1 MKKIFTYIS
10 LVAVAALAASCD
22 MNKEP
27 VFNDADAFVAFD
39 KAAFTCK
46 ESDGSI
52 QIPVTLASVAGIST
66 TVSYAAVD
74 GTAVAGTDFEL
85 AEGKGTL
92 TFTADARTQYI
103 TVNIIEHPG
112 VYTGDLK
119 FSLEFKSTGDVN
131 SGFDN
136 KCTITILDND
146 HPLAS
151 ILNTYKATGKSYF
164 NGEIEWEM
172 TLEKDAKDVAMV
184 WFSQLVGGVSGFY
197 GIVTMTDGQPTSI
210 AIPMGQISAVNT
222 TSSGD
227 GNIYLY
233 GLSNDM
239 NLNDEGNIIVTI
251 KDNGATLEFDND
263 WGPCANA
270 GGTNSYF
277 DLVYPGIVATKK

>member
-1 MKKIFTYIS
+1 MKKIFTYIT
-10 LVAVAALAASCD
+10 LVAFAAIAASCN
-22 MNKEP
+22 MNNEP

-39 KAAFTCK
+39 KAALSCK

-52 QIPVTLASVAGIST
+52 KVSVTLASVAGIST

-74 GTAVAGTDFEL
+74 GTAVAGKDFEL
-85 AEGKGTL
+85 ADGTGTL
-92 TFTADARTQYI
+92 TFTAENRTQYI
-103 TVNIIEHPG
+103 TVNILEHPG
-112 VYTGDLK
+112 EYTGDLK
-119 FSLEFKSTGDVN
+119 FSLTFKSTGDVN
-131 SGFDN
+131 SGAD
-136 KCTITILDND
+136 KTCTITILDND

-184 WFSQLVGGVSGFY
+184 WFTKLVGGVSGYY
-197 GIVTMTDGQPTSI
+197 GIVTMEDGKPVSI
-210 AIPMGQISAVNT
+210 AIPIGQISTVNT

-233 GLSNDM
+233 GLSNDV
-239 NLNDEGNIIVTI
+239 NLTDEGNIIVTI

-277 DLVYPGIVATKK
+277 DLVYPGIVAVKK

>member
-39 KAAFTCK
+39 KAAFSCQ
-46 ESDGSI
+46 ESVGSI

-85 AEGKGTL
+85 ADGRGTL
-92 TFTADARTQYI
+92 TFTADTRTQYI

-112 VYTGDLK
+112 VYTGDLN

-151 ILNTYKATGKSYF
+151 ILNTYKATGTSYF

-233 GLSNDM
+233 GLSNDG

-263 WGPCANA
+263 WGPSANA

>member
-10 LVAVAALAASCD
+10 LVAVAALAASCN

-85 AEGKGTL
+85 ADGRGTL
-92 TFTADARTQYI
+92 NFTADARTQYI

-112 VYTGDLK
+112 VYTGDLN

-151 ILNTYKATGKSYF
+151 ILNTYKATGTSYF

-222 TSSGD
+222 TTTGD

-233 GLSNDM
+233 GLSNDG

-263 WGPCANA
+263 WGPSANA
-270 GGTNSYF
+270 GGTNNYF

>member
-39 KAAFTCK
+39 KAAFSCQ
-46 ESDGSI
+46 ESVGSI

-85 AEGKGTL
+85 TDGRGTL

-112 VYTGDLK
+112 VYTGDLN

-151 ILNTYKATGKSYF
+151 ILNTYKATGTSYF

-233 GLSNDM
+233 GLSNDG

-263 WGPCANA
+263 WGPSANA

>member
-74 GTAVAGTDFEL
+74 GTAKAGTDFEL
-85 AEGKGTL
+85 ADGKGTL

-103 TVNIIEHPG
+103 TVNIIEHAG
-112 VYTGDLK
+112 VYTGDIK

-136 KCTITILDND
+136 KCTITIMDND

>member
-39 KAAFTCK
+39 KAAFSCQ
-46 ESDGSI
+46 ESVGSI

-85 AEGKGTL
+85 ADGRGTL

-112 VYTGDLK
+112 VYTGDLN

-146 HPLAS
+146 HPLAP

-222 TSSGD
+222 TTTGD

-233 GLSNDM
+233 GLSNDG

-263 WGPCANA
+263 WGPSANA
-270 GGTNSYF
+270 GGTNNYF